1 METKLLQE
9 LINELKLSNLIAL
22 TNLYLSTKD
31 KEKSKEAIDLIL
43 ENKDKPLDFFLN
55 ELNMF
60 LHF

>member
-9 LINELKLSNLIAL
+9 LIDELKLSNFIAL
-22 TNLYLSTKD
+22 TNLYLFTKD

-43 ENKDKPLDFFLN
+43 NNKDKPLDFFVN

>member
-9 LINELKLSNLIAL
+9 LINELKLSNFIAL

-43 ENKDKPLDFFLN
+43 NNKDKPLDFFVN

>member
-43 ENKDKPLDFFLN
+43 KNKDKPLDFFLN

>member
-43 ENKDKPLDFFLN
+43 KNKDKPLDFFVN

>member
-9 LINELKLSNLIAL
+9 LIDELKLSNFIAL

-43 ENKDKPLDFFLN
+43 KNKDKPLDFFLN

>member
-9 LINELKLSNLIAL
+9 LIDELKLSNLIAL

-43 ENKDKPLDFFLN
+43 KNKDKPLDFFLN

>member
-22 TNLYLSTKD
+22 TNLYLFTKD

-43 ENKDKPLDFFLN
+43 KNKDKPLDFFLN

>member
-43 ENKDKPLDFFLN
+43 NNKDKPLDFFVN

>member
-9 LINELKLSNLIAL
+9 LIDELKLSNFIAL

-43 ENKDKPLDFFLN
+43 ENKDKPLDFFVN

>member
-43 ENKDKPLDFFLN
+43 ENKDKPLDFFVN

>member
-9 LINELKLSNLIAL
+9 LIDELKLSNLIAL

-43 ENKDKPLDFFLN
+43 NNKDKPLDFFVN